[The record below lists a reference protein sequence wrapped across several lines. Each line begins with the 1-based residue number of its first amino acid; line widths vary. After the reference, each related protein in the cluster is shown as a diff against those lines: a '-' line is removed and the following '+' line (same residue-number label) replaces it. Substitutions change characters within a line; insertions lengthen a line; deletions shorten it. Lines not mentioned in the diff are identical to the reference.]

1 MYVIKAHRVAI
12 TISGMKMHTWYLVF
26 LNKGRS
32 TKKKIEVK
40 LRIFK
45 DTAEKLFQIIAFK
58 LNSLIEVLDSL

>member
-1 MYVIKAHRVAI
+1 MQ
-12 TISGMKMHTWYLVF
+12 TWYQVF

-45 DTAEKLFQIIAFK
+45 DTAEKSLQIIAFK